1 MAKRYDSVYDQVAH
15 PSAGATTPASKVS
28 GDIKNDA
35 LGNPSRFK
43 RNATTVAECA
53 PDSKVEDACK
63 EQLGTN
69 IELNWKRYGHDQMQ
83 QKGPQSF
90 KKNFNNPTD
99 NPSDLKVNN

>member
-1 MAKRYDSVYDQVAH
+1 MKRYDSVYDQVAH

-43 RNATTVAECA
+43 RNASTVVEVK
-53 PDSKVEDACK
+53 PDSKVQEAHECQ
-63 EQLGTN
+63 EGTN
-69 IELNWKRYGHDQMQ
+69 MELTWTRYGHDKKNPKTGQ
-83 QKGPQSF
+83 QF

-99 NPSDLKVNN
+99 DPSDLKVNN